1 MVVTVVQGAVA
12 AEEAVD
18 VVEVVAEEAA
28 VAGDADGV
36 SRRRKR
42 HQRLKARNIT
52 RRCASRRR
60 KTAGDCAMKFG
71 RLKLWV
77 TAYTTPKLHA
87 Q

>member
-1 MVVTVVQGAVA
+1 MVTVVQGAVA

-36 SRRRKR
+36 SRCRKR
-42 HQRLKARNIT
+42 QQRLKAKKIT

-60 KTAGDCAMKFG
+60 KRAGNCAMKFG
-71 RLKLWV
+71 RLRLWI
-77 TAYTTPKLHA
+77 TAHDTKV
-87 Q
+87 